1 MRAILFLLLRLAV
14 LVIQMAGLLAYF
26 SQYLGWSSLAS
37 LLVSL
42 LLVMFLPLA
51 ATILGFIGALKV
63 WLWPWWLALIV
74 FLPSLALSLA
84 ALVGVGTAG
93 ILSALFFKRR
103 LQRYQQGGAGP
114 FRQGPFQRG
123 PGSDPADAGQGSAGG
138 PGSTI
143 EGEVLSSRVDNEP
156 RRD

>member
-74 FLPSLALSLA
+74 FLPGLALSLA

-114 FRQGPFQRG
+114 FQRGPFQSAAG
-123 PGSDPADAGQGSAGG
+123 GDPADAGQ
-138 PGSTI
+138 GSTI